1 MTGPD
6 GRRIPEKE
14 GGGAGPPDPDS
25 RKTPERETFVSGFGV
40 VMTMIG
46 AAVGL
51 GAVWRFPYM
60 VGRFG
65 GAAFVLFYLAVVLF
79 VGIPALMTEWALGRH
94 TGRGP
99 LGAYERGGLP
109 GGKGAGGFL
118 FAILL
123 VAAGYYGNVVGWVLY
138 HGLSEIASGLG
149 LRFDPAVILPPS
161 EGTSAASLLRQL
173 AMTGVVIFTC
183 GLVIAKGLR
192 KGIERASKWIV
203 PVVFVI
209 LLVLILRSVTLEGAG
224 EGLRWY
230 LGSFSLETL
239 TPSVMAAAMGMAF
252 FSMSLGGTFM
262 VIYGSYLGRHTAIPG
277 NALTTSLGAS
287 LAGILAGLAIFPAVF
302 SFGLEPTSGPGLI
315 FETLPRVFDSMPAGW
330 VFGFLFF
337 IGLFGA
343 AFLSEVAAFEVLV
356 GGLVDNTKLGRR
368 KAVFFV
374 CSAVWIL
381 AIPPMVNTR
390 IFLPWDLFF
399 GSGMQ
404 VLGSFLAVVTAAWFV
419 RRAALLRELA
429 EGGSRPFPRLLY
441 WWIRLAIPAAILLV
455 GVNWLLE
462 L

>member
-1 MTGPD
+1 M
-6 GRRIPEKE
+6 
-14 GGGAGPPDPDS
+14 
-25 RKTPERETFVSGFGV
+25 TPERETFVSGFGA

-99 LGAYERGGLP
+99 LGAYEKGSLP
-109 GGKGAGGFL
+109 GGRAVGGFL

-138 HGLSEIASGLG
+138 HGLSEIAGGLG
-149 LRFDPAVILPPS
+149 LRFDPAAILPPARGFAFS
-161 EGTSAASLLRQL
+161 SFVRQVV
-173 AMTGVVIFTC
+173 MTGVVVSAC
-183 GLVIAKGLR
+183 GLVIARGLR
-192 KGIERASKWIV
+192 RGIERASRWIM
-203 PVVFVI
+203 PGVFAI
-209 LLVLILRSVTLEGAG
+209 LLVLILRAVTLEGAG

-230 LGSFSLETL
+230 LGSFRLASL

-262 VIYGSYLGRHTAIPG
+262 VIYGSYLRKDSPIPK
-277 NALTTSLGAS
+277 NALMTSLGAS

-315 FETLPRVFDSMPAGW
+315 FETLPRVFASMPAGW
-330 VFGFLFF
+330 AFGFLFF

-343 AFLSEVAAFEVLV
+343 AYLSEVAAFEVLV
-356 GGLVDNTKLGRR
+356 GGLVDNTRIGRR
-368 KAVFFV
+368 RAVLLV
-374 CSAVWIL
+374 GAAVWIL
-381 AIPPMVNTR
+381 ALPPMINTR

-404 VLGSFLAVVTAAWFV
+404 VLGSFLAVMTAGWFV
-419 RRAALLRELA
+419 RRAELLRELG
-429 EGGSRPFPRLLY
+429 EGSGRPFPRFIY
-441 WWIRLAIPAAILLV
+441 WWIRLAVPAAILLV

-462 L
+462 SL